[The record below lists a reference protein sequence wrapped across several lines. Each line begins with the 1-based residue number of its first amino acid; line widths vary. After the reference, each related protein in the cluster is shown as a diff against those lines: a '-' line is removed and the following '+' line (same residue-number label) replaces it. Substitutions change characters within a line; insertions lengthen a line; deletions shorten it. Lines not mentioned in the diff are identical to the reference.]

1 MTATGASG
9 RGWREELS
17 LRLEKKTVVLLGS
30 SRSGTSWLA
39 EVLSENGLYRYVFEP
54 LHPRNKRNRIFAD
67 AMPVPRPTDQARFRQ
82 YFDPLMGGGPAVG
95 WSDRHSS
102 MRASR
107 RVLIKEIRAN
117 LGLSWLSDNY
127 PDIKKVLLIR
137 NPFAVT
143 ASRGRTLTD
152 WHWPRPYFN
161 ALEQALSLDVLRPE
175 ERNLLLSDD
184 LHPEEQMF
192 LAWCLENVLPL
203 RMISRPRS
211 ELKVVLYE
219 DLVMRPDDTFGP
231 LLAHLG
237 DPERTVGAE
246 RLSRPSRL
254 SRRPR
259 EGSREAYIRD
269 WREDLSEAT
278 VDRLE
283 NAAAVFGIDQLYP
296 DQLTPS
302 AGGFYRLAGTHLL
315 DVPGS
320 MSRLTSRPPAASP
333 T

>member
-1 MTATGASG
+1 MTAASASWRG
-9 RGWREELS
+9 RRKELS

-54 LHPRNKRNRIFAD
+54 LHPRNNRNRIFAD
-67 AMPVPRPTDQARFRQ
+67 AMPVPRPADQARFRR
-82 YFDPLMGGGPAVG
+82 YFDPLMNGGPAVG

-102 MRASR
+102 MRVSR

-117 LGLSWLSDNY
+117 LGLCWLSENY
-127 PDIKKVLLIR
+127 PEVKKVLLIR

-152 WHWPRPYFN
+152 WHWPRPYFD
-161 ALEQALSLDVLRPE
+161 ALEQALSLEVLRPE
-175 ERNLLLSDD
+175 ERDLLLSDD

-219 DLVMRPDDTFGP
+219 DLVLRPDDTFGL

-254 SRRPR
+254 SRRR
-259 EGSREAYIRD
+259 RGGSREAYIRD
-269 WREDLSEAT
+269 WREDLSVQV

-283 NAAAVFGIDQLYP
+283 NAAAVFGVDQLYP

-302 AGGFYRLAGTHLL
+302 GPGFHRLAGDHLL
-315 DVPGS
+315 DAPPNPSRS
-320 MSRLTSRPPAASP
+320 MSEPAASQI
-333 T
+333 